1 MDLNQS
7 NYNYFFMQQENIRKL
22 FKEENLRK
30 TVNLV
35 FDNETIMAIHDLS
48 EKGYIETLESII
60 SPGKEAFVFIAKD
73 SSGKERAVKVYKTK
87 TSAFKK
93 METYIA
99 GDLRFE
105 KVKKGHEL
113 IYEWTRKEFKNLTRL
128 SKAGIAVPKPFAF
141 KKNVLVME
149 LIEENGEPCKKIREN
164 PIKNLGT
171 FYETIVDY
179 LSKMINAA
187 HLIHADLSEYNMLN
201 RNDLPVIIDCGQ
213 AVLTTHPNAQELFER
228 DVKNLAEYFTKKGLK
243 KTFEE
248 MYSDI
253 KKKA

>member
-1 MDLNQS
+1 
-7 NYNYFFMQQENIRKL
+7 MQEENIRKI
-22 FKEENLRK
+22 FKEENLKK

-48 EKGYIETLESII
+48 EKGYIETLEGII

-73 SSGKERAVKVYKTK
+73 SSGHGRAVKVYKTK
-87 TSAFKK
+87 TARFKK
-93 METYIA
+93 MEKYIY

-105 KVKKGHEL
+105 KVKKGTEL

-149 LIEENGEPCKKIREN
+149 LIEENNEPCKKIREK
-164 PIKNLGT
+164 PIKDLKN
-171 FYETIVDY
+171 FYNKLVEY
-179 LSKMINAA
+179 MSKMVNEA
-187 HLIHADLSEYNMLN
+187 HLIHADLSEYNILN
-201 RNDLPVIIDCGQ
+201 KNDSPVIIDCGQ
-213 AVLTTHPNAQELFER
+213 AVLTSHPNAQELFER
-228 DVKNLAEYFTKKGLK
+228 DIKNLSEYLTKQGLK
-243 KTFEE
+243 KSFDE

-253 KKKA
+253 KKKS